1 MTEDRPR
8 ESEHRLDLRALD
20 AGPDPAR
27 TDAVV
32 AAVMKRIA
40 TGTRVPGNDVMRLL
54 RVRRRM
60 LATAAVVTII
70 AGAAL
75 LGAPRRASVD
85 PAGTLIARW
94 SQTEHVP
101 TNGELLVIFQGYRP

>member
-8 ESEHRLDLRALD
+8 ESEHRLDLGALD

-32 AAVMKRIA
+32 AAVMARIA
-40 TGTRVPGNDVMRLL
+40 AGTRVPGDEVMRL
-54 RVRRRM
+54 VRARRHM
-60 LATAAVVTII
+60 LATAAILTII
-70 AGAAL
+70 AGAAV
-75 LGAPRRASVD
+75 LGAPRRAPGD
-85 PAGTLIARW
+85 PAGTLITRW
-94 SQTEHVP
+94 SQMEHVP